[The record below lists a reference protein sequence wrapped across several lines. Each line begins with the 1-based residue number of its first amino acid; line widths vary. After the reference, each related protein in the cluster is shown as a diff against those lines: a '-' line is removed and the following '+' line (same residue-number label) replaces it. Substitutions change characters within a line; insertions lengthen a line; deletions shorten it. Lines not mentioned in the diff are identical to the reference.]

1 MRRPRA
7 AGPAQP
13 QPAHA
18 LTLLPARPSPPHSPT
33 HRVAALSAT
42 GAAWWLGASAAAL
55 GAAAVLLR
63 LPFRSAPL
71 TADEGGYAELAR
83 LWAHGEPLYRTVWV
97 DRPQGLLLVFR
108 AARGAGLTS
117 TVALRGVAAACAV
130 VIAVSV
136 VAIGKRSGSTWI
148 AVAAGILAVTA
159 GASPFIE
166 GFTLSGELIAGA
178 LAAVAIAV
186 FLAGERSGSLAAL
199 ACAGLVAGAAVTVK
213 QSAFDAALAVGA
225 YILLTRG
232 RAALA
237 PAGVFLAG
245 ACLPLVAAYALSG
258 DRHAWV
264 QAVIGYGAHASIAR
278 SGAAGRFSHL
288 ATSLPAAAKALGP
301 AAVLAAAGWSRAPL
315 LLRLWVVAAFVGV
328 GVGGGFHP
336 HYYEQL
342 AAPLA
347 LVAAW
352 GARRLGTWAVVAAV
366 AVVLGFAA
374 PFWPAS
380 AARQASAFWPDD
392 PHLRTDAAVASYVK
406 AHTRPGERIY
416 VLWAA
421 ADVYYLADRPP
432 AYRYLWLRNVTTT
445 AGGVAGADRVLAG
458 RQAALVVEAQAP
470 AVADPSG
477 RTAALLRREYR
488 RVARVHGVQ
497 IWRAVR

>member
-117 TVALRGVAAACAV
+117 TVDLRGVAAACAV

-213 QSAFDAALAVGA
+213 QSAFDAALAP
-225 YILLTRG
+225 
-232 RAALA
+232 AA
-237 PAGVFLAG
+237 GFLAG

-264 QAVIGYGAHASIAR
+264 QAVIGYGAHASVAR
-278 SGAAGRFSHL
+278 SGAADRFSHL
-288 ATSLPAAAKALGP
+288 AASLPAAARALGP
-301 AAVLAAAGWSRAPL
+301 AVVLAAAGWTRAPL
-315 LLRLWVVAAFVGV
+315 LLRLWVVAALIGV
-328 GVGGGFHP
+328 GVGGGFHA

-392 PHLRTDAAVASYVK
+392 PHLRTDAAVVSYVR

-421 ADVYYLADRPP
+421 ANIYYLADRPP
-432 AYRYLWLRNVTTT
+432 AYRYLWLRNLTTT

-458 RQAALVVEAQAP
+458 RQAVLVVEAQPP

-488 RVARVHGVQ
+488 RVARVDGVQ
-497 IWRAVR
+497 IWRAGR